1 MFGARFKVFTLAG
14 FKVYV
19 DLSWFI
25 IALLVTWSLAEGVFR
40 NAQVYPELVQQ
51 PGMRWAMGAAGALLF
66 FLSIVLHE
74 FGHAITARKFGLHI
88 RGITLFIFGGVAELS
103 DEPPNAKAEF
113 WVAIAGPAVSVAL
126 GVMFLGLAFLPLP
139 LPIRAVTGYLGMINF
154 VLVAFNLIPAFPLD
168 GGRMLRAALWAAR
181 DNLRW
186 ATRITS
192 RIGEFFG
199 MGLIVLGVFVVFY
212 TSNLLGGIW
221 WVLIG
226 LFLRQ
231 AAQMSYQQL
240 LLRRA
245 LEGETVSRFMKT
257 HPITVP
263 PNTTI
268 AELVENYIYTH
279 HHKLFPVASNGHLL
293 GCVGTREVKNLPREQ
308 WGSRTVGEV
317 IGGCSQENTIS
328 PEADAMEALAKMNR
342 TGASR
347 LLVVDRNGDLVGIVT
362 LKDLMRF
369 MSLKVEME
377 S

>member
-1 MFGARFKVFTLAG
+1 MFGTRFRVFTLAG
-14 FKVYV
+14 FKVYI

-25 IALLVTWSLAEGVFR
+25 VAMLVTWSLAEGVFR
-40 NAQVYPELVQQ
+40 DPRMYPGLEQQ
-51 PGMRWAMGAAGALLF
+51 AAVRWAMGVAGALLF

-74 FGHAITARKFGLHI
+74 FGHAITARRFGLHI

-126 GVMFLGLAFLPLP
+126 GLLFLGLSMLTLPLP
-139 LPIRAVTGYLGMINF
+139 AQAVAGYLGMINLL
-154 VLVAFNLIPAFPLD
+154 LVAFNMIPAFPLD
-168 GGRMLRAALWAAR
+168 GGRILRAGLWAAR

-192 RIGEFFG
+192 RIGEFCG
-199 MGLIVLGVFVVFY
+199 MGFILLGVFVVFY
-212 TSNLLGGIW
+212 TRNVLGGVW

-245 LEGETVSRFMKT
+245 LEGEPVSRFMKT
-257 HPITVP
+257 QPITVP
-263 PNTTI
+263 PDITI
-268 AELVENYIYTH
+268 ADLVENYIYTH
-279 HHKLFPVASNGHLL
+279 HHKMYPVATNGHLL
-293 GCVGTREVKNLPREQ
+293 GCIGTREVKNLPREQ
-308 WGSRTVGEV
+308 WGVRTVGEV

-328 PEADAMEALAKMNR
+328 PSADAMEALAKMNR

-347 LLVVDRNGDLVGIVT
+347 LLVVDDSGELVGIVT

-369 MSLKVEME
+369 MSLKVEMDG
-377 S
+377 

>member
-154 VLVAFNLIPAFPLD
+154 VSP
-168 GGRMLRAALWAAR
+168 GWRAHAAR
-181 DNLRW
+181 SPVGGPRQLALGHANHLAHRRVLRHG
-186 ATRITS
+186 AYRAG
-192 RIGEFFG
+192 RVRR
-199 MGLIVLGVFVVFY
+199 VL
-212 TSNLLGGIW
+212 
-221 WVLIG
+221 
-226 LFLRQ
+226 
-231 AAQMSYQQL
+231 YQQP
-240 LLRRA
+240 A
-245 LEGETVSRFMKT
+245 GW
-257 HPITVP
+257 
-263 PNTTI
+263 N
-268 AELVENYIYTH
+268 LV
-279 HHKLFPVASNGHLL
+279 G
-293 GCVGTREVKNLPREQ
+293 
-308 WGSRTVGEV
+308 
-317 IGGCSQENTIS
+317 
-328 PEADAMEALAKMNR
+328 
-342 TGASR
+342 
-347 LLVVDRNGDLVGIVT
+347 VDRPFPSTGGPNVVSAIAVAA
-362 LKDLMRF
+362 RF
-369 MSLKVEME
+369 GG
-377 S
+377 